1 MDFLFKAIL
10 SNMSESSNSPQA
22 HFLLI
27 KGMIHPV
34 SALPNPFPQ
43 EKQTQKT
50 TKKQNSL
57 TDNYLSMIWG
67 NIMLYMLHNHEIK
80 VIFDYKD
87 PRTPLKQVAD
97 QNIKSDVAQNKIIG
111 GE

>member
-1 MDFLFKAIL
+1 
-10 SNMSESSNSPQA
+10 
-22 HFLLI
+22 
-27 KGMIHPV
+27 
-34 SALPNPFPQ
+34 
-43 EKQTQKT
+43 
-50 TKKQNSL
+50 
-57 TDNYLSMIWG
+57 
-67 NIMLYMLHNHEIK
+67 MLYMLHNHEIK